1 MGSYREALHRTGES
15 WAMRKEIWPCLC
27 HHFNRLQS
35 LWAPTHR
42 LAHMSGVTSN
52 LRKNWHK
59 GVEQGAVT
67 HVGHQVTLEDFLQ
80 HKAGFVSVLFSAT
93 GVAPN
98 L

>member
-1 MGSYREALHRTGES
+1 
-15 WAMRKEIWPCLC
+15 
-27 HHFNRLQS
+27 
-35 LWAPTHR
+35 
-42 LAHMSGVTSN
+42 MSGVKSN

-67 HVGHQVTLEDFLQ
+67 HVSHQVTLEDFLQ
-80 HKAGFVSVLFSAT
+80 HKAGFVSALFSAT